1 MKKKKKNNKNE
12 AAVVT
17 FLDREQ
23 IDCLDKVG
31 KDSFFKYGRKLSRS
45 KILSELVD
53 LLIRLESYVEKL
65 DLSDESLCEGV
76 LKLLRDRLRDA
87 KPAL

>member
-1 MKKKKKNNKNE
+1 MKRKKKNNNNE

-17 FLDREQ
+17 FLNREQ

-53 LLIRLESYVEKL
+53 LLMRIEPYVEKL
-65 DLSDESLCEGV
+65 DLSDESLCEGI
-76 LKLLRDRLRDA
+76 LNLLRDRLKDTR
-87 KPAL
+87 PVL